1 MIKSTRVKKELERI
15 TRHPPFGVSC
25 WLKDESNLDILDA
38 CIRGLDG
45 TPYESGIFRIQIQIP
60 EKYPLEPPHMKFVT
74 PVYHPNVDEAG
85 RICMDMLKWPP
96 DGTWSPVF
104 TLSSVLQSIQVLLA
118 TPNPDDPLRANIA
131 EEYRYNRAEYERK
144 AREWTIKYAVQKATN
159 TTDCDTGKF
168 SDAAA
173 APSTEKR
180 KSLPS
185 EDEDGLSAAK
195 HLKTEADCDVLT

>member
-118 TPNPDDPLRANIA
+118 TPNPDDPLRANI
-131 EEYRYNRAEYERK
+131 
-144 AREWTIKYAVQKATN
+144 
-159 TTDCDTGKF
+159 F